1 MILAQHLCGV
11 YLLSM
16 RSEMSRR
23 QGRCDEG
30 APRRGRPPTI
40 SDEAILDV
48 AREVFLEKGVR
59 ATAADVAQRA
69 AISEGTIF
77 NRFGTKEALFR
88 KALRY
93 DPSSEPTVLTNLVSR
108 AGEGALR
115 GLLVEIGL
123 ELLERGML
131 ALPLMMMEW
140 SNPTGDV
147 VLDRVAGGSGVRI
160 GRALHALSAFFA
172 EERRRGRI
180 GVRANPDV
188 VARMFAGGLHQFCLQ
203 QILTADRTT
212 RATRRKFVRG
222 VVDILL
228 AGIAGP
234 SVASADETAD
244 PATTDDDPQPR
255 NTLMHP
261 IDGGGRPPGGAR

>member
-1 MILAQHLCGV
+1 M

-16 RSEMSRR
+16 NSEMVRR
-23 QGRCDEG
+23 RGGRDER
-30 APRRGRPPTI
+30 APRRGRPPAI

-88 KALRY
+88 QALRY
-93 DPSSEPTVLTNLVSR
+93 DPSTEPSVLTGLASR
-108 AGEGALR
+108 AGEGSLR
-115 GLLVEIGL
+115 GSLIEIGL

-140 SNPTGDV
+140 SNPTGDA

-160 GRALHALSAFFA
+160 GRALDALSAFFA

-188 VARMFAGGLHQFCLQ
+188 VARMFAGSLHQFCLQ

-222 VVDILL
+222 VVDVLL
-228 AGIAGP
+228 TGIAGP
-234 SVASADETAD
+234 SVSSAEEPSE
-244 PATTDDDPQPR
+244 PATTDDPQPQD
-255 NTLMHP
+255 TLTHP
-261 IDGGGRPPGGAR
+261 LNGGRPPGGAR